1 MLDFAKVG
9 GEYEVPDSA
18 KIFDEIERE
27 SVRFIN
33 LQFTDFMG
41 MVKSVTIPAHQF
53 ADSVEH
59 GTWFDGSSI
68 EGFARIAESDM
79 YLQPELDTFKIIP
92 WERGENT
99 TARVICRV
107 MMPDGQP
114 FAGDPREV
122 LLWALDEAHEL
133 GFDYYIGPELEFF
146 LFHPNENAGTAPLPH
161 DSGSYFD
168 LSTDQAGLVR
178 KEMVNALE
186 EMGIEVEASH
196 HEVAI
201 GQHEIDFRYDK
212 ALATADKAVTFKFT
226 LKAIAQRH
234 GLFATFMPKPIFGV
248 NGSGMHCHQ
257 SLFKAGTSENVFY
270 DVNDEYGLSE
280 LAKQFIAG
288 QLAHARGMTPI
299 LASLVNSYKRLV
311 PGYEAPVYISWARA
325 NRSALIRVP
334 KISKGK
340 ERSARIELRFPDP
353 ASNPYLAFA
362 VMLKAGL
369 DGVRRGLPLPPPSEE
384 NLYHFT
390 PERLVETGV
399 QQLPGS
405 LASALDALEADQVVQ
420 DALGDPL
427 YDRLLEAKRSEW
439 ADYTMQVTP
448 WELERYIATF

>member
-1 MLDFAKVG
+1 M
-9 GEYEVPDSA
+9 PDSA
-18 KIFDEIERE
+18 AAVFEQIDQE

-33 LQFTDFMG
+33 LQFTDFVG

-53 ADSVEH
+53 RDSVDH

-107 MMPDGQP
+107 MMPDGQA

-122 LLWALDEAHEL
+122 LLRALDEAKEL

-146 LFHPNENAGTAPLPH
+146 LFHPNDNDGGNEPLPH
-161 DSGSYFD
+161 DRGSYFD

-178 KEMVNALE
+178 KQMVNALE
-186 EMGIEVEASH
+186 AMGIEVEASH
-196 HEVAI
+196 HEVAV

-212 ALATADKAVTFKFT
+212 ALATADKAVTFKYT
-226 LKAIAQRH
+226 LKAVAEEH

-257 SLFKAGTSENVFY
+257 SLFRAGTGENVFY
-270 DVNDEYGLSE
+270 DANDEYGLSE

-311 PGYEAPVYISWARA
+311 PGFEAPVYISWARA

-369 DGVRRGLPLPPPSEE
+369 DGIKRGLPLPPPSEE
-384 NLYHFT
+384 NLYHYT

-399 QQLPGS
+399 EQLPSS
-405 LASALDALEADQVVQ
+405 LDDALDALEADSVVQ
-420 DALGDPL
+420 EALGDPL
-427 YDRLLEAKRSEW
+427 YDRFLEAKRAESSEY
-439 ADYTMQVTP
+439 AMQVTP
-448 WELERYIATF
+448 WELDRYLVTF

>member
-1 MLDFAKVG
+1 MEPSRADVF
-9 GEYEVPDSA
+9 EQ
-18 KIFDEIERE
+18 IETE
-27 SVRFIN
+27 NVRFVN
-33 LQFTDFMG
+33 LQFTDIVG

-53 ADSVEH
+53 RDSVEH

-79 YLQPELDTFKIIP
+79 YLQPELNTFRVIP

-114 FAGDPREV
+114 FEGDPREV
-122 LLWALDEAHEL
+122 LLRALDEARQM
-133 GFDYYIGPELEFF
+133 GFDYFIGPELEFF
-146 LFHPNENAGTAPLPH
+146 LFVPSDNHGQEPLPH
-161 DSGSYFD
+161 DRGSYFD
-168 LSTDQAGLVR
+168 LSMDIASSVR
-178 KEMVNALE
+178 KEMVNSLE
-186 EMGIEVEASH
+186 AMGIEVEASH

-201 GQHEIDFRYDK
+201 GQHEIDFRYDQ
-212 ALATADKAVTFKFT
+212 ALATADKAVTFKYT
-226 LKAIAQRH
+226 LKAIAEKN
-234 GLFATFMPKPIFGV
+234 GLFATFMPKPIYGV

-257 SLFKAGTSENVFY
+257 SLFHAGTNENAFY
-270 DVNDEYGLSE
+270 DANDEYGLSE
-280 LAKQFIAG
+280 VAKQFIAG

-325 NRSALIRVP
+325 NRSALIRIP
-334 KISKGK
+334 KISRGK

-353 ASNPYLAFA
+353 SANPYLAFA

-369 DGVRRGLPLPPPSEE
+369 DGIKRQLPLPPPSEE

-405 LASALDALEADQVVQ
+405 LDAAVSCLEADPVIQ
-420 DALGDPL
+420 DALGETL
-427 YDRLLEAKRSEW
+427 YDRFVEAKREEWSE
-439 ADYTMQVTP
+439 YSMQVTP
-448 WELERYIATF
+448 WELERYIPNF